1 LAYGLYATGQHDRL
15 RATLREFESL
25 DKSDPVGQAISYESE
40 LLRIRLEFIYGK
52 YSRVSQMT
60 DNLTPPNTAIYG
72 RTENTHFSLYRNVLA
87 ALFYQQN
94 YEKFSHY
101 YEKVA
106 SGFSANSSP
115 IGNVLINSF
124 KAMNAFLQGM
134 YIDANEYALA
144 AVQLADEYG
153 VKGSYFPFEAGYIL
167 MDTNLEFAEVEKSQG
182 YVDKYLEY
190 ALACKEYTAI
200 VAYFSKASLIQLQA
214 GNVSGALALI
224 RKGREKIDSPL
235 FGQEISFV
243 LDAHEVIIRI
253 ALGENERIA
262 ELLPRLE
269 NHKLLNQFKLAMEL
283 QRNPADAERT
293 LKLFPTETV
302 RDKFYKEYMSAIVFE
317 SKGPQ
322 AISHLEKAIEIAIPN
337 GYFRSFLLSS
347 PTLQNY
353 LLDIAAKTPTVY
365 MENLARAIR
374 EQSQAHASAASIG
387 NTALT
392 KRELDILRRLATGI
406 PISQIAASVHISQ
419 NTIKTH
425 LKNLYRKMNVESRD
439 EAVERGKELS
449 LL

>member
-1 LAYGLYATGQHDRL
+1 MTRPPLA
-15 RATLREFESL
+15 F
-25 DKSDPVGQAISYESE
+25 
-40 LLRIRLEFIYGK
+40 
-52 YSRVSQMT
+52 
-60 DNLTPPNTAIYG
+60 
-72 RTENTHFSLYRNVLA
+72 
-87 ALFYQQN
+87 
-94 YEKFSHY
+94 
-101 YEKVA
+101 
-106 SGFSANSSP
+106 
-115 IGNVLINSF
+115 
-124 KAMNAFLQGM
+124 
-134 YIDANEYALA
+134 
-144 AVQLADEYG
+144 
-153 VKGSYFPFEAGYIL
+153 
-167 MDTNLEFAEVEKSQG
+167 
-182 YVDKYLEY
+182 
-190 ALACKEYTAI
+190 
-200 VAYFSKASLIQLQA
+200 
-214 GNVSGALALI
+214 I

-235 FGQEISFV
+235 FVQEISFV

-269 NHKLLNQFKLAMEL
+269 NHKLLNQFKLVMEL

-317 SKGPQ
+317 SKGPL

-347 PTLQNY
+347 PTLKNY

-374 EQSQAHASAASIG
+374 EQSQVHAKAGSIG
-387 NTALT
+387 DTALT